1 MKKKIIIAAIVVVC
15 IVAILVVCAIAFKPE
30 DNKKDPS
37 DTSTETES
45 VTFAPGYIETEE
57 QTFPDIGD
65 ND

>member
-1 MKKKIIIAAIVVVC
+1 MKKKIVAAIIAIVC
-15 IVAILVVCAIAFKPE
+15 IVAILVVCAIMFKPE

-57 QTFPDIGD
+57 QVFPEIGD
-65 ND
+65 VD